1 MSVHRLRALLG
12 TVAAVLLLTA
22 CVVDPAGG
30 SAGNSVRPGQTAVT
44 SPRIPSASTLPGW
57 SHSLGFAADGSG
69 FALLAEC
76 TDERC
81 RQHVAVLDTDAGKWR
96 LAKSPLPD
104 VKGDLGITAGLH
116 VLGAGRAVIIDQH
129 EDWSRPGPTWF
140 TRDGGRT
147 WAVGTQKPQGTTA
160 TVPPGGLLVDECV
173 ELDASDPAN
182 TCARN
187 RLLVVMPDTG
197 EHVVLER
204 QPPLKGLLA
213 PSGDVARNALFVSG
227 EDPESG
233 LPTQARSEDRGRT
246 WQLTDM
252 PGAAKEGWGFQ
263 VVAGR
268 DGLYAQQTGRLPDH
282 EEVKNG
288 LRALHTSTDGGHTW
302 TRLWTYR
309 RGVEPLSSLGD
320 VVAADDGSLTVYGEN
335 GVWRSTDRARTFQRA
350 RGSHGAAGSVTS
362 TPIGWLWADSYG
374 NGHYRISTD
383 GIHWQEF
390 TVGSD

>member
-1 MSVHRLRALLG
+1 MRALIG
-12 TVAAVLLLTA
+12 AVAAVLLLTA
-22 CVVDPAGG
+22 CVVGPAGG
-30 SAGNSVRPGQTAVT
+30 SAGNSVKPDRTAVP
-44 SPRIPSASTLPGW
+44 SPRIPSAPDLPGW
-57 SHSLGFAADGSG
+57 SHGLGFAADGSG

-76 TDERC
+76 TDKRC
-81 RQHVAVLDTDAGKWR
+81 RQHVAVLDKDADKWR

-129 EDWSRPGPTWF
+129 EDWTRPGRTWF

-147 WAVGTQKPQGTTA
+147 WTAGTQKPQGTTE
-160 TVPPGGLLVDECV
+160 TVPAGALLVSQCV

-182 TCARN
+182 ACARN
-187 RLLVVMPDTG
+187 RLLVVMPESG
-197 EHVVLER
+197 EHRVLER
-204 QPPLKGLLA
+204 QPPLRGVLN
-213 PSGDVARNALFVSG
+213 PSGDVARDALFVSG

-233 LPTQARSEDRGRT
+233 LPTQARSQDRGRT

-252 PGAAKEGWGFQ
+252 PGTTKEGWGIQ

-268 DGLYAQQTGRLPDH
+268 GGLYAQQTGQLPEH
-282 EEVKNG
+282 EGVKNG
-288 LRALHTSTDGGHTW
+288 LRSLHTSTDGGRTW

-320 VVAADDGSLTVYGEN
+320 VVAADDGSLTVYGES
-335 GVWRSTDRARTFQRA
+335 GIWRSTDRARTFQRA
-350 RGSHGAAGSVTS
+350 RGSQGAAGSVTH
-362 TPIGWLWADSYG
+362 TPVGWLWADSYG

-383 GIHWQEF
+383 GIRWQEF